1 MSRSRVN
8 RIAPLLVVLALVS
21 PLLASTANANG
32 SKPTSVSMDVLNTIS
47 LNGKQ
52 LKPGTYK
59 VTADDSKVTLE
70 QNGKVVAEAPVQW
83 KDETDK
89 PHYSN
94 IVTVGDHVTEIHFS
108 GKMRYVTI
116 TTQEGKL

>member
-21 PLLASTANANG
+21 PLLASTANVNG